1 MSADLP
7 TLYSFRRCPYAMRGR
22 MALSVADQSVI
33 LREIEL
39 RNRPDEIYQA
49 SAKGTVPV
57 LVLADGTVIDESLDV
72 MRWAL
77 AQNDPEA
84 WLPTNDAER
93 EACEELIARN
103 DGDFKH
109 HLDRYKYATRYDDVD
124 EVEHRSAASE
134 ILLDLDARLQ
144 KQPFLLGERFTLADA
159 ALAPFVRQF
168 AFADRA
174 WFDAQPWPKLRNW
187 LDAFIASPRFQRVMT
202 KFPVWQSSDEPFVLD
217 WNA

>member
-1 MSADLP
+1 MSAELP
-7 TLYSFRRCPYAMRGR
+7 TFYSFRRCPYAMRGR
-22 MALSVADQSVI
+22 MALSVAGQSVI

-57 LVLADGTVIDESLDV
+57 LVLTDGTVIDESLDV

-77 AQNDPEA
+77 SENDPEA

-93 EACEELIARN
+93 EACKALIARN

-109 HLDRYKYATRYDDVD
+109 HLDRYKYATRYEDVD

-144 KQPFLLGERFTLADA
+144 NQPFLMGERFTLADA

-174 WFDAQPWPKLRNW
+174 WFDAQPWTSLRNW
-187 LDAFIASPRFQRVMT
+187 LDAFIASPRFQRIMT
-202 KFPVWQSSDEPFVLD
+202 KYPVWQSSDEPFVLD